1 MKMFMQETIYLFI
14 KVWTYVMN
22 LDAYNSF
29 GTHWIAL
36 HMNGNNIVYF
46 NCFGAGYSPKEI

>member
-1 MKMFMQETIYLFI
+1 
-14 KVWTYVMN
+14 MN

-36 HMNGNNIVYF
+36 HVNDNNVIYF
-46 NCFGAGYSPKEI
+46 TCFGAGYNPKEI